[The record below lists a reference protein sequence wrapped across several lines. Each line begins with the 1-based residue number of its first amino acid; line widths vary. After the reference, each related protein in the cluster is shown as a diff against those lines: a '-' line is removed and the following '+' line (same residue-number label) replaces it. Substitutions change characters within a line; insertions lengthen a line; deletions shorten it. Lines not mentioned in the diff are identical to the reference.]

1 MNHFRTIGIDI
12 LYSNNQNNSML
23 FKDNRAGPN
32 DYRQQFEDML
42 GMNAKFAEPE
52 KRMEPSKMY

>member
-1 MNHFRTIGIDI
+1 
-12 LYSNNQNNSML
+12 ML

-32 DYRQQFEDML
+32 DYTQQFEDML
-42 GMNAKFAEPE
+42 GMNTKFAEPE